1 MDIVA
6 LLLGLAVPWLLGI
19 LVLAAIDGRDGT
31 AESPGGLAWVAGAG
45 WLVGAFL
52 LTLWMR
58 ALSIAGVP
66 FGVPAIGGP
75 LALAALALGWLVA
88 RRPTRPIAAGLAAA
102 GRRLAGRDLEGWQR
116 IAWLVLLG
124 WLGLRYAL
132 LLAEVLWRPLF
143 PWDAWAQWATKAR
156 VWFELRRMVPFVH
169 LTEWLAA
176 GGAAYTDPTP
186 HYPALVPLLQTW
198 GATLLGRWD
207 DSLVNLPWWLTGIAL
222 ALAIYGFLARQGFT
236 ALGALAGT
244 WICASLPILN
254 AHVALA
260 GYADLPM
267 AAYVTVGVLAGL
279 RWLGTREW
287 RDALPA
293 LLLAAAWVTI
303 KNPGKAWLLVM
314 LPALIV
320 ALLPRHGVKV
330 AAAMFAGAAAVLAV
344 LAQTSMTVLGYRL
357 HLDFNFPARGLFDAY
372 FAYDNWHLLWYG
384 AIGVALLGWREAISR
399 ELLPL
404 TMVIGAGLAF
414 LFFGFAFTTAG
425 AWVEDQTTVNR
436 ATLHIAPLIVLWM
449 LVVFRQWAARVAAT
463 ATARETAVE
472 TPAEPSPVS
481 PLTAARARLAAV
493 TGEAPAAGPVQP
505 EAPAPAAAPKSAGE
519 TAPAVGRNDPCP
531 CGSGRKY
538 KHCHGALAADAE
550 TPATPTPTAAP
561 DPDALVQAGMGAHQA
576 GDLATAERQYRA
588 ALAVAPAHPYAMHYL
603 GVVHYQ
609 RRQLDAALPLLERAA
624 AAVPEEAEFHNN
636 LGLALAEADRND
648 DAIAAYRRA
657 LACRPEHATAWNN
670 LGLALQAVNDLPEAI
685 AAYRSALRHAP
696 DLAPAHWN
704 LALALL
710 AHGDFEEGWREYE
723 WRLAIPEL
731 AGHEKPAAG
740 PRWDGVA
747 RDGQTLLVTAEQG
760 LGDMLHFVRLA
771 QPLAERGVRVLVR
784 GQPPLLRLLATAPGV
799 AGVFGPDD
807 APPAYDA
814 HVPVLSLPGAM
825 RIDAATI
832 PAPVPYLRADAGR
845 RAAVATALA
854 AHGPRLRVGLAW
866 RGSRHHANDRR
877 RSIALGALVP
887 LLSVPGTAWFSL
899 QREEDEREVDD
910 FPAPPALVRLP
921 ERNDFD
927 GLAAL
932 MAELD
937 LVVSV
942 DTSLAHLAG
951 ALARPTWLLL
961 PFAPD
966 WRWQLDRADSP
977 WYPTMRLIRQP
988 APGDWGAVIARVEAE
1003 LAAARERYGR
1013 SAADA

>member
-1 MDIVA
+1 MM
-6 LLLGLAVPWLLGI
+6 LSR
-19 LVLAAIDGRDGT
+19 AADG
-31 AESPGGLAWVAGAG
+31 
-45 WLVGAFL
+45 
-52 LTLWMR
+52 
-58 ALSIAGVP
+58 
-66 FGVPAIGGP
+66 
-75 LALAALALGWLVA
+75 
-88 RRPTRPIAAGLAAA
+88 
-102 GRRLAGRDLEGWQR
+102 
-116 IAWLVLLG
+116 
-124 WLGLRYAL
+124 
-132 LLAEVLWRPLF
+132 
-143 PWDAWAQWATKAR
+143 
-156 VWFELRRMVPFVH
+156 
-169 LTEWLAA
+169 
-176 GGAAYTDPTP
+176 
-186 HYPALVPLLQTW
+186 
-198 GATLLGRWD
+198 
-207 DSLVNLPWWLTGIAL
+207 
-222 ALAIYGFLARQGFT
+222 
-236 ALGALAGT
+236 
-244 WICASLPILN
+244 
-254 AHVALA
+254 
-260 GYADLPM
+260 
-267 AAYVTVGVLAGL
+267 
-279 RWLGTREW
+279 
-287 RDALPA
+287 
-293 LLLAAAWVTI
+293 
-303 KNPGKAWLLVM
+303 
-314 LPALIV
+314 
-320 ALLPRHGVKV
+320 
-330 AAAMFAGAAAVLAV
+330 
-344 LAQTSMTVLGYRL
+344 
-357 HLDFNFPARGLFDAY
+357 
-372 FAYDNWHLLWYG
+372 
-384 AIGVALLGWREAISR
+384 
-399 ELLPL
+399 
-404 TMVIGAGLAF
+404 
-414 LFFGFAFTTAG
+414 
-425 AWVEDQTTVNR
+425 
-436 ATLHIAPLIVLWM
+436 
-449 LVVFRQWAARVAAT
+449 
-463 ATARETAVE
+463 
-472 TPAEPSPVS
+472 
-481 PLTAARARLAAV
+481 
-493 TGEAPAAGPVQP
+493 
-505 EAPAPAAAPKSAGE
+505 SAGE
-519 TAPAVGRNDPCP
+519 KQKTVRRDRPKVGRNDPCP

-550 TPATPTPTAAP
+550 TPATPAPTAAP

-576 GDLATAERQYRA
+576 GDLVTAERQYRA

-760 LGDMLHFVRLA
+760 LGDMLQFVRLA

-807 APPAYDA
+807 ALPAYDA

-877 RSIALGALVP
+877 RSIALSTLVP

-910 FPAPPALVRLP
+910 FPAPPPLVRLP